1 MELDLCD
8 LQILPVVTVD
18 DTKTVCSAVNI
29 IKRRHQGPILLTHS
43 MLSVTRVAGR
53 FVAPR
58 VEVYVEYSRD
68 GDVSLLSHQIFLLRA
83 AVLLADTRRSALVKV
98 AQSLQLLEPT
108 TLGLVPESVLIDVLS
123 ALITAI
129 EAANSTPSSLS
140 SIKTHSVVPAA
151 PSSLMTAPKTTNTVA
166 AAAAASTQP
175 SPYRSIAATTTAP
188 VIITSILD
196 GIGDLQHA
204 GPRALQAAKAK
215 MEMVF
220 EAHRVLPND
229 PTFIYDKRTNF
240 ESSQLTTSDWD

>member
-1 MELDLCD
+1 
-8 LQILPVVTVD
+8 
-18 DTKTVCSAVNI
+18 
-29 IKRRHQGPILLTHS
+29 
-43 MLSVTRVAGR
+43 MLSVTRIAGR

-68 GDVSLLSHQIFLLRA
+68 GDVSLLSHQIILLRA
-83 AVLLADTRRSALVKV
+83 AVLLADTRRSALVKL
-98 AQSLQLLEPT
+98 AQSLQLLEPM
-108 TLGLVPESVLIDVLS
+108 TLGLVPESALIDVLF

-129 EAANSTPSSLS
+129 EAGNSTSSLS
-140 SIKTHSVVPAA
+140 SSLTHSVVPSAS
-151 PSSLMTAPKTTNTVA
+151 SSLMTASKTTAMTA
-166 AAAAASTQP
+166 TATQP
-175 SPYRSIAATTTAP
+175 SPYRSIAAAATTTAATP
-188 VIITSILD
+188 VITSLLD

-240 ESSQLTTSDWD
+240 EISKMTTSDWD

>member
-1 MELDLCD
+1 
-8 LQILPVVTVD
+8 
-18 DTKTVCSAVNI
+18 
-29 IKRRHQGPILLTHS
+29 

-83 AVLLADTRRSALVKV
+83 AVLLADTRRSALVKL

-123 ALITAI
+123 ALTTAI
-129 EAANSTPSSLS
+129 EAANSTTPSSLS

-151 PSSLMTAPKTTNTVA
+151 PSSLMTASNNTNTA
-166 AAAAASTQP
+166 AAAAAVTQP
-175 SPYRSIAATTTAP
+175 SPYRSIAAATTTAAP